1 MALGDEAQNAHSLDA
16 FKHMVWHE
24 CRQFLE
30 IYCFDSKLIMCVMC
44 YIMIHNSHKWSDVN
58 KVIEEFDEQMASD
71 VDSIMAGF
79 VNI

>member
-1 MALGDEAQNAHSLDA
+1 
-16 FKHMVWHE
+16 
-24 CRQFLE
+24 
-30 IYCFDSKLIMCVMC
+30 MCVMC